1 MIHIIF
7 FYTQDMYN
15 CLTEDQRKFLLEKE
29 QMMKLLK
36 EKEESFSVE
45 KEVLLNKQKDLE
57 NGKFHFDST

>member
-1 MIHIIF
+1 
-7 FYTQDMYN
+7 MYN